1 MWFTTF
7 IVKNLSRRPLRSLLT
22 VFAIAIAI
30 GAVVA
35 LVGIANGFEDTFLSL
50 YRNADVGML
59 VVREG
64 ARQRTST
71 LDESL
76 GAEIKKIPGVKEVY
90 PGLVDVVSFP
100 DQGLYSVAVNGW
112 EPESAVFNHLTLV
125 TGRFLRK
132 DDAKCAMLGTVLAS
146 NLDKKVGDKI
156 EIVEKE
162 FYTVVGI
169 YESSKV
175 IENGSLII
183 SLKNL
188 QDMMQAQGKVTGF
201 SLVLENSKDK
211 AAVEEIARQVKEIG
225 EKKGSRVK
233 AMPTAEFIKSLTEI
247 RLAKSM
253 AWITSSIALLI
264 GFFGIMNTM
273 VMSVNER
280 TREIG
285 ILRAV
290 GWKVGRIIR
299 MILVESVL
307 LSLVG
312 AVFGVIGAVLVV
324 HLLTRV
330 PTVNGLIE
338 GRIEP
343 DLMAEGICIA
353 LVIGVLSSIVPA
365 IRSSQMLPTEALR
378 HE

>member
-35 LVGIANGFEDTFLSL
+35 LVGIANGFEQTFLSL
-50 YRNADVGML
+50 YQNAEVGML
-59 VVREG
+59 VVRAG
-64 ARQRTST
+64 ARQRTAT
-71 LDESL
+71 LDEEL
-76 GAEIKKIPGVKEVY
+76 GDKIKAVPGVKEVF
-90 PGLVDVVSFP
+90 PGLVDVVSFQ

-112 EPESAVFNHLTLV
+112 EPEGPVFNHLTLLE
-125 TGRFLRK
+125 GRFLRRG
-132 DDAKCAMLGTVLAS
+132 DDKCVMLGTVLAN
-146 NLDKKVGDKI
+146 NLDKKVGDKV
-156 EIVEKE
+156 EIVEKDY
-162 FYTVVGI
+162 YTVVGI
-169 YESSKV
+169 YESSNV

-183 SLKNL
+183 PLKNL
-188 QDMMQAQGKVTGF
+188 QKMMGVGNKVTGF
-201 SLVLENSKDK
+201 SLVLENPRDK
-211 AAVEEIARQVKEIG
+211 AAVEEIARQVKALAPHL
-225 EKKGSRVK
+225 K

-290 GWKVGRIIR
+290 GWQVGRIIR
-299 MILVESVL
+299 MIMVESVF

-312 AVFGVIGAVLVV
+312 AICGILGATAIV

-330 PTVNGLIE
+330 PTVNGIID
-338 GRIEP
+338 GRIQT
-343 DLMAEGICIA
+343 DLLLYGFFIA
-353 LVIGVLSSIVPA
+353 LILGVLGSVVPA
-365 IRSSQMLPTEALR
+365 IRAVQMLPTEALR